1 MQANV
6 IEDAIG
12 TLETVL
18 VHERE
23 LLMRGQA
30 RETAALVGE
39 KMSALQVF
47 DDVVLFEIYKNIGN
61 IFNS

>member
-30 RETAALVGE
+30 RETAASRHGP
-39 KMSALQVF
+39 S
-47 DDVVLFEIYKNIGN
+47 N
-61 IFNS
+61 